1 MGRGRA
7 AGRGA
12 CSCACAMP
20 EPDPAQG
27 QQVIIGVDV
36 DQHRLMPCIAQK
48 LGPAMCL
55 RADLV
60 RDRLTIQL
68 PRAAGLRRVRE
79 VLQRRAEGLGFLSED
94 PVSDQ
99 HQFGQRDPGGRA
111 VWSFLHDRGHL
122 AVIEHSR
129 VRLLARRHAAT
140 AAIPTTAPAIV
151 HLTTQSAAIT
161 GHHQEQKSW
170 SMRSNH
176 HAQLVGLGPRTP
188 KPGKFP

>member
-55 RADLV
+55 RARPGPRSPYHPAPTGSRAAARSRSPPTLCGGP
-60 RDRLTIQL
+60 RLPQRG
-68 PRAAGLRRVRE
+68 PGYRPAPVRAAGS
-79 VLQRRAEGLGFLSED
+79 RRAG
-94 PVSDQ
+94 
-99 HQFGQRDPGGRA
+99 

-129 VRLLARRHAAT
+129 VRLLAGRHAAT

-176 HAQLVGLGPRTP
+176 YAQLVGLGPRTR
-188 KPGKFP
+188 

>member
-60 RDRLTIQL
+60 RDRLMIQL

-111 VWSFLHDRGHL
+111 YGHSFMIGDTW
-122 AVIEHSR
+122 
-129 VRLLARRHAAT
+129 RLLNTAVYAFSQDAT
-140 AAIPTTAPAIV
+140 QQPQRYRPQPQ
-151 HLTTQSAAIT
+151 QSST
-161 GHHQEQKSW
+161 
-170 SMRSNH
+170 
-176 HAQLVGLGPRTP
+176 
-188 KPGKFP
+188 